1 MMGCKDV
8 VLPVNAL
15 ELGNQILLIL
25 LTLIAPVILQTT
37 IMIMLLTLV
46 FQKHAGMEQDKM
58 I

>member
-1 MMGCKDV
+1 MEVKDV

-15 ELGNQILLIL
+15 ELGKLMEMIQV
-25 LTLIAPVILQTT
+25 TLIAPVILQTT